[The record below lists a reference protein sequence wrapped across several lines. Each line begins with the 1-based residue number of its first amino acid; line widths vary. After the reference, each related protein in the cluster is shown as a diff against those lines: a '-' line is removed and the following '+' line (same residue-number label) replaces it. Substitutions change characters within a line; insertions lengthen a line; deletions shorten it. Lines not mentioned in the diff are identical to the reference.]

1 MPRNNILLQKLPQ
14 PKLVKLPN
22 GGTFYARCQR
32 VNRGIICPTKVRI
45 ERTYIQKIGPRKK
58 RSRKKKGSGY
68 VNSQNIMRGLNLA
81 KKVQT

>member
-1 MPRNNILLQKLPQ
+1 MPRNNILLQKLSQ

-32 VNRGIICPTKVRI
+32 VNRGVLSPTKVRI

-58 RSRKKKGSGY
+58 KKPKKKRKWICQFSKY
-68 VNSQNIMRGLNLA
+68 NA
-81 KKVQT
+81 WT

>member
-32 VNRGIICPTKVRI
+32 VNRGVLYPTKVRI

-58 RSRKKKGSGY
+58 KKPKKKRKWICQFSKH
-68 VNSQNIMRGLNLA
+68 NA
-81 KKVQT
+81 WT